1 MHYSNSDLFGL
12 VVFLILDAI
21 SKKKKKRKKKEK
33 ISFRA
38 EAEAILVTLFGDNF
52 STGLVKYI

>member
-38 EAEAILVTLFGDNF
+38 EAVLVTLFGDNF